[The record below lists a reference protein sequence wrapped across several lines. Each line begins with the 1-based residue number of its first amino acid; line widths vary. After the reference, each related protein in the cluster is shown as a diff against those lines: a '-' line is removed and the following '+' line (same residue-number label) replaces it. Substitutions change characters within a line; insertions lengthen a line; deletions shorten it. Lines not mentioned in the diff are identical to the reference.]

1 MIVLLA
7 DEDEER
13 VIFECSLIL
22 LAINSI
28 VGEEEAAGCGN
39 GDASGED
46 QVVVGHSCDCVYGD
60 CSVGEADACGQEQ

>member
-7 DEDEER
+7 DEDEKR
-13 VIFECSLIL
+13 IIFKCSLIL

-28 VGEEEAAGCGN
+28 VGEEDVAGCGD

-46 QVVVGHSCDCVYGD
+46 
-60 CSVGEADACGQEQ
+60 